1 MTKLSLLIDLM
12 QLEEKARTCQT
23 REEARACIRRADEA
37 REQLWGNREAIR
49 FTPG

>member
-12 QLEEKARTCQT
+12 QLEEKARTCET

-37 REQLWGNREAIR
+37 REQLWGNPEAIW
-49 FTPG
+49 FTPR

>member
-1 MTKLSLLIDLM
+1 MTKLNLLIDL
-12 QLEEKARTCQT
+12 LKIEEKARTCHT

-37 REQLWGNREAIR
+37 RQQLWGNREAIW

>member
-37 REQLWGNREAIR
+37 RELLWGNREAIR

>member
-12 QLEEKARTCQT
+12 QLEEEARTCET
-23 REEARACIRRADEA
+23 REEARACIRRADKA
-37 REQLWGNREAIR
+37 REQLWGNQETIW